1 MIVGMTWT
9 APAIDRTSDDF
20 YTGDERTLLDAFLEF
35 HRQTLLWKC
44 SGLTA
49 EQLRTATVEPS
60 KLSLLGLLRHMADV
74 ERVWFSRRLLGSPLD
89 AIYWSEERPDGDFDD
104 LADADAEADYATYL
118 AECQRAREAA
128 ADLPLEYEFAHGRK
142 DAQISLRWVYIH
154 MIEEYARHNG
164 HADLI
169 RERIDG
175 ATGE

>member
-1 MIVGMTWT
+1 MIADMTWT
-9 APAIDRTSDDF
+9 APQVDRTFDV
-20 YTGDERTLLDAFLEF
+20 YTGDERTLLESFLEW

-49 EQLRTATVEPS
+49 QQLATATVEPS
-60 KLSLLGLLRHMADV
+60 KLTLLGLLRHMTDV
-74 ERVWFSRRLLGSPLD
+74 ERVWFSRRVGGQAIEPVYWTD
-89 AIYWSEERPDGDFDD
+89 ASPDGDFDD
-104 LADADAEADYATYL
+104 VATADAEADYARYL
-118 AECQRAREAA
+118 AECQRSREVAA
-128 ADLPLEYEFAHGRK
+128 QLPLEHEFLHPRDQYAM
-142 DAQISLRWVYIH
+142 SLRWVYIH